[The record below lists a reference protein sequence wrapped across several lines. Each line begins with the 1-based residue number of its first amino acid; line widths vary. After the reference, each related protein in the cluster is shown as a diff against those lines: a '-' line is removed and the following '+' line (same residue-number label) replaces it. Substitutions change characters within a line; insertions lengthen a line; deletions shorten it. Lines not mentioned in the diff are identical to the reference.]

1 MKVTD
6 IIKKIPTGS
15 PVIELLKLATI
26 LAATVLADKIGDIID
41 DAVELSE
48 APKFIDIKETEE

>member
-15 PVIELLKLATI
+15 PVTELLKLATI

-48 APKFIDIKETEE
+48 APKFIDIK